1 MHDAEQDVPQRH
13 DADGDVGDVGCAVR
27 SRDVDLLCGLV
38 RDERTL
44 LAAMR
49 GLHEVDGPGLGR
61 LSERVMDAWSAFGR
75 RGDPNTDDLPD
86 WRAYRADE
94 RNTMVFGPNI
104 RTITEDREAER
115 AAWSTSIL
123 S

>member
-1 MHDAEQDVPQRH
+1 MPRCRWRR
-13 DADGDVGDVGCAVR
+13 GGCRLAGR

-38 RDERTL
+38 RDEWTL

-61 LSERVMDAWSAFGR
+61 LSERAMDAWSAFGR
-75 RGDPNTDDLPD
+75 HGDPNTDDLPD

-94 RNTMVFGPNI
+94 RNTMVVGPNI
-104 RTITEDREAER
+104 WTTTEDREAER
-115 AAWSTSIL
+115 AAWSTFIL

>member
-13 DADGDVGDVGCAVR
+13 NA
-27 SRDVDLLCGLV
+27 V

-44 LAAMR
+44 LVAMR
-49 GLHEVDGPGLGR
+49 SLNEVVDPGPGR
-61 LSERVMDAWSAFGR
+61 LNECVMDAWIACGR
-75 RGDPNTDDLPD
+75 RGEPNTGDLPD
-86 WRAYRADE
+86 WCAYRADE
-94 RNTMVFGPNI
+94 RNTMVVGPNI

-123 S
+123 L

>member
-1 MHDAEQDVPQRH
+1 MHDPEQDVPQCH

-38 RDERTL
+38 RDEWAL

-61 LSERVMDAWSAFGR
+61 LSERVMDAWIACGR
-75 RGDPNTDDLPD
+75 HGDPNTDDLPD
-86 WRAYRADE
+86 WCAYRADE
-94 RNTMVFGPNI
+94 RNTMVVGPNI
-104 RTITEDREAER
+104 WTTTEDREAER
-115 AAWSTSIL
+115 AAWSTFIL
-123 S
+123 P

>member
-1 MHDAEQDVPQRH
+1 MARDTRGSPR
-13 DADGDVGDVGCAVR
+13 CAASYEVA
-27 SRDVDLLCGLV
+27 G
-38 RDERTL
+38 
-44 LAAMR
+44 R
-49 GLHEVDGPGLGR
+49 GLGKLNEC
-61 LSERVMDAWSAFGR
+61 VMDAWIACGR

-86 WRAYRADE
+86 WCAYRADE